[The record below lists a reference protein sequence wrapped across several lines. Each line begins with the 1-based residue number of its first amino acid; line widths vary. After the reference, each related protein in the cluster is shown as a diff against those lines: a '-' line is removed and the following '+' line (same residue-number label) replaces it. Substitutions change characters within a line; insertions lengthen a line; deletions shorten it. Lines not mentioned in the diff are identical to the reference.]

1 MANILNSELYFI
13 FLTLGAYSFFT
24 QLSKKI
30 KHALFNP
37 LLITSIFLIIYLVIY
52 NLLTNGDLI
61 ETTKGYTSKMTIINA
76 MLSPLTV
83 CLAIPI
89 YTRWLII
96 KQYWKPI
103 LVGTIVGCTVS
114 IVSVVVLGKLFNLD
128 KEMISSLI
136 PKSVTTAIAVEISD
150 SIGGIRAITVSA
162 VILTGILG
170 ALFGPLLCKIL
181 GLKRSPTIG
190 VSYGATSH
198 AVGTS
203 KAVEVSTRTGAI
215 SSVAIVTSGILT
227 VLIALFIK

>member
-1 MANILNSELYFI
+1 MVEILNSELYFI
-13 FLTLGAYSFFT
+13 FITLGAYSLFT
-24 QLSKKI
+24 FLSKKI

-37 LLITSIFLIIYLVIY
+37 LLITSIFLIAYLVIF
-52 NLLTNGDLI
+52 NIITNGDLI
-61 ETTKGYTSKMTIINA
+61 ETSKVYSNKMTIINA

-96 KQYWKPI
+96 KQYWLPI

-114 IVSVVVLGKLFNLD
+114 ILSVIILGNLFDLD
-128 KEMISSLI
+128 KDMIYSLI

-181 GLKRSPTIG
+181 KLKRSPTIG

-227 VLIALFIK
+227 VLIALFI

>member
-1 MANILNSELYFI
+1 MVEILNSELYFI
-13 FLTLGAYSFFT
+13 FLTLGAYSLFSF
-24 QLSKKI
+24 LAKKI

-37 LLITSIFLIIYLVIY
+37 LLITSIFLILYLIIF
-52 NLLTNGDLI
+52 NLLTNGDLV
-61 ETTKGYTSKMTIINA
+61 ETTKNYSSKMTIVNA

-96 KQYWKPI
+96 KQYWLPI
-103 LVGTIVGCTVS
+103 LVGTVVGCAVS
-114 IVSVVVLGKLFNLD
+114 IGSIIILGKVFGLD

-170 ALFGPLLCKIL
+170 ALFGPLLCKLL

-227 VLIALFIK
+227 VLIALFL